1 MKLALV
7 GTGLIGSA
15 FALGVRGAGVV
26 TQVVGLDPSPVHGQT
41 ALDLGIVDSLVTS
54 VPADADLV
62 LLAPPAT
69 QIADW
74 VARLAGHSGVVL
86 DVGSVKGVL
95 IDQLRERQ
103 GAVPSNFVPCH
114 PIAGLE
120 RNGPSAA
127 TADLFVDH
135 SVVLTPLAETDTQAL
150 ALAKSCWEQVGAKV
164 ELMDPWQHDI
174 TFATTSHLPHLT
186 AFAYMQQV
194 SSEQLAYAA
203 GGFRDF
209 SRIAAADP
217 EMWTAI
223 LQLNAKAVRAALA
236 DLQGNLNQLDGAIA
250 AEDWDGIRSLIAK
263 SQGRRQE
270 FDSSHDTSKK
280 TSKKTSK
287 DSSESKPND

>member
-15 FALGVRGAGVV
+15 FALGVRGAGLV
-26 TQVVGLDPSPVHGQT
+26 TQVVGLDPNPSHGQT
-41 ALDLGIVDSLVTS
+41 ALELGIVDSLVTQ
-54 VPADADLV
+54 VPADADLI

-69 QIADW
+69 QITDW
-74 VARLAGHSGVVL
+74 VARLAEHSGVVL

-95 IDQLRERQ
+95 VDQLREQ
-103 GAVPSNFVPCH
+103 QAGVPSNFVPCH

-120 RNGPSAA
+120 RNGPGAA

-135 SVVLTPLAETDTQAL
+135 NVVLTPLAETDAHAL
-150 ALAKSCWEQVGAKV
+150 ALAKSCWEQLGAKV

-217 EMWTAI
+217 DMWTAI
-223 LQLNAKAVRAALA
+223 LQLNAKAIRAALA
-236 DLQGNLNQLDGAIA
+236 DLQGNLDQLDAAIA
-250 AEDWDGIRSLIAK
+250 AQDWDGIRSLIAK
-263 SQGRRQE
+263 SQGRRRE
-270 FDSSHDTSKK
+270 FDGSGVTP
-280 TSKKTSK
+280 K
-287 DSSESKPND
+287 DSIESKPND

>member
-26 TQVVGLDPSPVHGQT
+26 TQVVGLDPNPAHGQT
-41 ALDLGIVDSLVTS
+41 ALELGIVDSLVTQ

-62 LLAPPAT
+62 LLAPPAD

-74 VARLAGHSGVVL
+74 VTRLAGHSGVVL

-95 IDQLRERQ
+95 IDQLREQ
-103 GAVPSNFVPCH
+103 QDAVPSNFVPCH

-120 RNGPSAA
+120 RNGPRAA
-127 TADLFVDH
+127 TADLFLNH
-135 SVVLTPLAETDTQAL
+135 SVVLTPLAETDAQAL
-150 ALAKSCWEQVGAKV
+150 ALAKSCWEQLGAKV

-217 EMWTAI
+217 DMWTAI

-236 DLQGNLNQLDGAIA
+236 DLQGNLSQLDAAIG

-263 SQGRRQE
+263 SQDRRRE
-270 FDSSHDTSKK
+270 FDGSGVTP
-280 TSKKTSK
+280 TE
-287 DSSESKPND
+287 SSESKPND

>member
-1 MKLALV
+1 M

-15 FALGVRGAGVV
+15 FALGARNAGVV
-26 TQVVGLDPSPVHGQT
+26 TQVLGLDPNPAHGQT
-41 ALDLGIVDSLVTS
+41 ALDLGIVDFLVDQ
-54 VPADADLV
+54 VPSDADLI
-62 LLAPPAT
+62 LLAPPAD
-69 QIADW
+69 QIAGW
-74 VARLAGHSGVVL
+74 VARLAEHSGVVL

-95 IDQLRERQ
+95 VDQLRKQ
-103 GAVPSNFVPCH
+103 LDVVPSNFVPCH

-127 TADLFVDH
+127 TSDLFVDH
-135 SVVLTPLAETDTQAL
+135 SVVLTPLAETDAQAV
-150 ALAKSCWEQVGAKV
+150 ALAKSCWEQLGANV

-217 EMWTAI
+217 DMWTAI

-236 DLQGNLNQLDGAIA
+236 DLQGNLSQLDAAIA
-250 AEDWDGIRSLIAK
+250 AEDWDGIRRLIAK

-270 FDSSHDTSKK
+270 FDSSRATP
-280 TSKKTSK
+280 K
-287 DSSESKPND
+287 DSNENKPND

>member
-1 MKLALV
+1 LKLTLV

-15 FALGVRGAGVV
+15 FALAAKKAGVV
-26 TQVVGLDPSPVHGQT
+26 TEVCGLDPNPEHAQT
-41 ALDLGIVDSLVTS
+41 ALDRGIVDALVTD

-69 QIADW
+69 QIAGW
-74 VARLAGHSGVVL
+74 VARLAQHSGVLL

-95 IDQLRERQ
+95 IDQLRADH
-103 GAVPSNFVPCH
+103 GSVPSHYVPCH

-120 RNGPSAA
+120 RNGPGAA
-127 TADLFVDH
+127 TVDLFANH
-135 SVVLTPLAETDTQAL
+135 SVVLTPLADTDAQAL
-150 ALAKSCWEQVGAKV
+150 ALATSCWEQVGAKV
-164 ELMDPWQHDI
+164 ELMDPWEHDI

-217 EMWTAI
+217 DMWTAI

-236 DLQGNLNQLDGAIA
+236 DLQGNLTRLDTAIA
-250 AEDWDGIRSLIAK
+250 SGDWTEIHNLIAK

-270 FDSSHDTSKK
+270 FDLPGSGSDLGKGGA
-280 TSKKTSK
+280 
-287 DSSESKPND
+287 ND

>member
-1 MKLALV
+1 MKLTLV

-15 FALGVRGAGVV
+15 FALGVKQAGLV
-26 TQVVGLDPSPVHGQT
+26 TQICGLDPNPAHGQT
-41 ALDLGIVDSLVTS
+41 AMDLGIVDSLVS
-54 VPADADLV
+54 VVPADADLV

-69 QIADW
+69 EIADW
-74 VARLAGHSGVVL
+74 VARLATHSGVVL
-86 DVGSVKGVL
+86 DVGSVKGAL
-95 IDQLRERQ
+95 LDQLGEQ
-103 GAVPSNFVPCH
+103 HGGVPTNFVPCH

-120 RNGPSAA
+120 RSGPSAA
-127 TADLFVDH
+127 TPDLFVDH
-135 SVVLTPLAETDTQAL
+135 SVVLTPLAETDPQAL
-150 ALAKSCWEQVGAKV
+150 ALAKSCWQQLGAKV

-194 SSEQLAYAA
+194 SSEQLVYAA

-217 EMWTAI
+217 DMWTAI

-236 DLQGNLNQLDGAIA
+236 DLQANLSQLDAAIA
-250 AEDWDGIRSLIAK
+250 AENWSEIRSLIVK

-270 FDSSHDTSKK
+270 FDRSSVERRLGSNMDPRGVGGDAT
-280 TSKKTSK
+280 
-287 DSSESKPND
+287 DD